1 MNKVFII
8 GNLTKDPE
16 GGSTNSG
23 LSYSRFTIAVNRRY
37 TDSNGDKITD
47 FLPITAWRGLADN
60 CNKYLLKG
68 NKVAICGELNVSQYE
83 DKEGNKRTRFDI
95 VAETVEFLS
104 QKKQDEEE
112 PKAALQ
118 NKKLSDL
125 QEIDEDG
132 FPF

>member
-23 LSYSRFTIAVNRRY
+23 VSYSRFTIAVNRRY